1 MEKKNRQRF
10 QKNKKSPVEEI
21 IRIAPSQT
29 DPQGS
34 YTGKPLDPGEVP
46 VQDSDDL

>member
-1 MEKKNRQRF
+1 MEPKNKRRF
-10 QKNKKSPVEEI
+10 EKNKKNPVEEI
-21 IRIAPSQT
+21 IHISPSKT

-34 YTGKPLDPGEVP
+34 YTGKPLDPDEVP

>member
-1 MEKKNRQRF
+1 MDTNKDMKPTEKALKVVNL
-10 QKNKKSPVEEI
+10 KSEK
-21 IRIAPSQT
+21 T

-34 YTGKPLDPGEVP
+34 YTGVPLNEDEEP

>member
-1 MEKKNRQRF
+1 MEQKNKKRF
-10 QKNKKSPVEEI
+10 QKNKKDPVEEI
-21 IRIAPSQT
+21 IHMAPSKT

-34 YTGKPLDPGEVP
+34 YTGKPLEPGEVP